1 MNNPL
6 IALFP
11 LGSVTARDC
20 NFRFLGRKYH
30 KRVANPED
38 SISIECIYY
47 SDCPSIVTVYRTSLS
62 NRSVESNEPVES
74 VYWYREGLNY
84 YMKRSHNRSNKIYKA
99 KMFIKVFELK
109 DAADY
114 RCAISEIGNKTN
126 QKFDP
131 FVALFSKLN

>member
-20 NFRFLGRKYH
+20 NFQFLGRSYH
-30 KRVANPED
+30 KRFADHED
-38 SISIECIYY
+38 SISLECIYY

-62 NRSVESNEPVES
+62 NRSVESNESVES
-74 VYWYREGLNY
+74 VYWYREGLSY
-84 YMKRSHNRSNKIYKA
+84 YMRRSHDRSKNTYEA
-99 KMFIKVFELK
+99 KMFIKNFESK

-126 QKFDP
+126 QKSDLFM
-131 FVALFSKLN
+131 ALFGKLN